1 MQHTM
6 MQMLVVAAVAAV
18 VSPLLAAGPAVAA
31 EPDPS
36 SAVPDNV
43 VVDPTFDPANATR
56 VDEDGNSIS
65 RKNPCHDRAFA
76 AIPKMLTSVSGCSII
91 GSSTKTKVTYSWY
104 RDQGRVGVCVWSK
117 GFNARA
123 QTTWTASGCGTGR
136 RGVVI
141 NWGNVA
147 ASKQIRGMTA
157 SGVAGVQWG

>member
-6 MQMLVVAAVAAV
+6 KQMLVVAAVAAV

-31 EPDPS
+31 EPAPW

-91 GSSTKTKVTYSWY
+91 
-104 RDQGRVGVCVWSK
+104 
-117 GFNARA
+117 
-123 QTTWTASGCGTGR
+123 
-136 RGVVI
+136 